1 MRQNNTL
8 EVYSFINSSKHN
20 SSYARCGVIP
30 LDVKIK
36 LDEVTF
42 VLNSCDLGSE
52 SQKSLGLFFILLFF
66 FAEEDLL

>member
-42 VLNSCDLGSE
+42 VLNS
-52 SQKSLGLFFILLFF
+52 
-66 FAEEDLL
+66 